1 MAWEEHWIRPY
12 FVGSVASVAAE
23 IVTFPLDLA
32 KTRLQIQGQV
42 LDAKYTKLYYGG
54 PVHTIRKIKTQQGLT
69 MLYSGLVPALLRQ
82 SCYGAL
88 KLGFYQSAKAYTSK
102 TSIVVD
108 FALAFTSGAVAAVLC
123 NPLDIVKV
131 RMQTQGTPF
140 TQTFK
145 NLIGCDFFK
154 EYFRGVLPNI
164 CRTGAVVGTTF
175 AIYDRSK
182 QVLICN
188 FGFHNGVISYTI
200 SAFIACLVG
209 AIVTMPFDV
218 VKSRLMNQG
227 RNSVRY
233 RGVRHCISETW
244 RNERFF
250 AFYKGGSAF
259 LIRAIPWHLVVSFVF
274 KILICKMF
282 LTIFIQNCKKY
293 GNKKSLQNVLFSCSI
308 NGLKHGNSTI
318 VLLCGP
324 LHFLK
329 NTWVI
334 LFKLFYKRMNF
345 YLSNGRKYCLVEV
358 KHDQNT

>member
-259 LIRAIPWHLVVSFVF
+259 LIRAIPWHLVFF
-274 KILICKMF
+274 HI
-282 LTIFIQNCKKY
+282 TE
-293 GNKKSLQNVLFSCSI
+293 
-308 NGLKHGNSTI
+308 
-318 VLLCGP
+318 LLGP
-324 LHFLK
+324 
-329 NTWVI
+329 
-334 LFKLFYKRMNF
+334 
-345 YLSNGRKYCLVEV
+345 
-358 KHDQNT
+358 